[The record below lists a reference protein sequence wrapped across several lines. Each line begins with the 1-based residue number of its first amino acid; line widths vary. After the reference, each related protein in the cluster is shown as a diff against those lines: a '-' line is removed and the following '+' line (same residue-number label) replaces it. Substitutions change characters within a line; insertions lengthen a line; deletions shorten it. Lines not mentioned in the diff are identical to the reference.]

1 MCQAPCSVG
10 LQRRADRAAPSRLVI
25 YNFAMLQRIV
35 TALRSFLAPPLAVL
49 NQGFHRLANPI

>member
-10 LQRRADRAAPSRLVI
+10 LQRRADRAAPSRSVI
-25 YNFAMLQRIV
+25 HDFAMLQRIV

-49 NQGFHRLANPI
+49 NQGFRRLANPI